1 MTAKTPARRR
11 NRSNAPVAHGAD
23 LVNPAD
29 TLRRLADQ
37 EIGAVVKPFRAQLPV
52 ALVYPNTYAVAMSSL
67 GFQTLAGRVN
77 RRPDAACERFFWRT
91 GNRGPEIPLSIENQR
106 SLAEFPV
113 VLFSIAFEM
122 DYINVLDIL
131 NRASIPLR
139 WRDRREGDPIV
150 VAGGKAPT
158 MNRLPLYDF
167 LDVVV
172 HGDGEEAVDW
182 LVDDAFST
190 DCHRDDFLV
199 RLARRPGFE
208 IPPLAADP
216 PGQPPPSLSLADRLA
231 EFPCH
236 STILTPNTE
245 LAMRGLIEISRGCP
259 YKCTFCIMG
268 YQPYRYRWRTP
279 DEVVETARLFK
290 PHTKR
295 IGLVASAVGIH
306 RDIEEICERLDAMDM
321 ELSYSSLRVEDV
333 KPAMVRSLIRSGQ
346 RTLTIAPEA
355 GNEPLRRRMRKNL
368 SDERIEEFV
377 AWCFELGMENL
388 KLYYMIGIPG
398 ETDNDVLSI
407 AAFTRRLHDIQ
418 VRAVRSRGR
427 IGHLALNVGVY
438 VPKPGTPLA
447 EGGFCG
453 VSEAKRRVRLLSR
466 ALGDIPNLKVHFESP
481 REAAVQAVLSTGT
494 RETGSLL
501 EASLLDG
508 KRIPV
513 PK

>member
-1 MTAKTPARRR
+1 MTAKTPARSR
-11 NRSNAPVAHGAD
+11 NRRRTPASGPD
-23 LVNPAD
+23 LVHPAD
-29 TLRRLADQ
+29 TLRRLAAE
-37 EIGAVVKPFRAQLPV
+37 EIGAVVKPFGAQFPV

-67 GFQTLAGRVN
+67 GFQALAGRIN
-77 RRPDAACERFFWRT
+77 RWPDAACERFFWRAGT
-91 GNRGPEIPLSIENQR
+91 QGPEIPLSIENQR
-106 SLAEFPV
+106 VLPEFPV

-122 DYINVLDIL
+122 DYINVLDVL
-131 NRASIPLR
+131 NRAGIPLR
-139 WRDRREGDPIV
+139 WSDRGERDPII

-167 LDVVV
+167 MDVVV

-182 LVDDAFST
+182 LVDDAIAANG
-190 DCHRDDFLV
+190 DRDDILT
-199 RLARRPGFE
+199 RLAKRPGFE
-208 IPPLAADP
+208 IPPLVPDP
-216 PGQPPPSLSLADRLA
+216 SEEPPPSLSLADRLA

-236 STILTPNTE
+236 STVLTPNTE
-245 LAMRGLIEISRGCP
+245 LAMRGLVEISRGCP

-279 DEVVETARLFK
+279 DEVVEAAHLFK
-290 PHTKR
+290 PHTNR

-306 RDIEEICERLDAMDM
+306 RDIEEICERLDAMNM

-355 GNEPLRRRMRKNL
+355 GNETLRGRMRKNL
-368 SDERIEEFV
+368 TDERIEEFV

-398 ETDNDVLSI
+398 ETDTDVLSI

-418 VRAVRSRGR
+418 VRAVRARAR

-453 VSEAKRRVRLLSR
+453 VAEAKRRVRLLSR

-494 RETGSLL
+494 RDIARFL
-501 EASLLDG
+501 EAALLQG